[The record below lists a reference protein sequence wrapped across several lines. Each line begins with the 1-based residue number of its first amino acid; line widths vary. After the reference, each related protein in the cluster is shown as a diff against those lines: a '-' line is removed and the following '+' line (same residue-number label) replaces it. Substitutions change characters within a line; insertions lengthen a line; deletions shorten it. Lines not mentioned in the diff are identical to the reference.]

1 VQFEEE
7 GIERKKKKELQF
19 NNGEDKL
26 IRRK

>member
-7 GIERKKKKELQF
+7 GIERKKKELQF